1 MNTTITQPQPKKQRS
16 FLFTALPF
24 FIIAHAAHHFL
35 MALQQPLFPTM
46 RDYFKVKTY
55 TKASTIP
62 MSFALASA
70 TGQLPAGWFA
80 DRFGPTVL
88 IMIGTLG
95 VAVAGVLVG
104 ISPTFVM
111 LIVFL
116 ILMGLL
122 SGGYHPAATPLI
134 SASVEPQQRGRALGF
149 HLIGGNAAFFVA
161 PIIAAAILG
170 AFGEESGWRYSFLIM
185 AVPTIIFGLIFY
197 VYLTRRGGK
206 AHVEAVKQRIP
217 EEKPPQP
224 GYKRR
229 LIAFLVMMIVGG
241 GLGMSILP
249 FLTLYMTDELGASNV
264 VAGGLMAVVFSSG
277 LWAGPLGG
285 YISDK
290 IGSVKVIIVTGL
302 LSGILIYALKWV
314 ELGPSLY
321 AVLFFHGFNMAL
333 RMPVTEVFIMSQAP
347 AKHRSKIFGVYYSTM
362 QYTGAIFV
370 LPGGYLLE
378 RFGFDTMFTWAAVG
392 VTVVAVITA
401 FFIMDAKDNYQ
412 HPDLNAD
419 TGEGDKKEP
428 FTLQK
433 DT

>member
-1 MNTTITQPQPKKQRS
+1 MS
-16 FLFTALPF
+16 SLPF

-35 MALQQPLFPTM
+35 MALQQPLFPAM
-46 RDYFKVKTY
+46 RDYFKIGTY
-55 TKASTIP
+55 TQASTIP
-62 MSFALASA
+62 MAFALASA

-80 DRFGPTVL
+80 DRFGPIGL

-104 ISPTFVM
+104 ISTNFIM
-111 LIVFL
+111 LIIFL
-116 ILMGLL
+116 MLMGFL

-149 HLIGGNAAFFVA
+149 HLVGGNSAFFVA
-161 PIIAAAILG
+161 PIIAAAIIG
-170 AFGEESGWRYSFLIM
+170 AFGEESGWRYSYLVL
-185 AVPTIIFGLIFY
+185 AVPTIVFGLIFY
-197 VYLTRRGGK
+197 FYLSRHGGR
-206 AHVEAVKQRIP
+206 AHVETVKRRII
-217 EEKPPQP
+217 EERPPQP

-229 LIAFLVMMIVGG
+229 LIAFLTMMVVGG
-241 GLGMSILP
+241 GIGMSVLP
-249 FLTLYMTDELGASNV
+249 FLTLYMTDELGASNA
-264 VAGGLMAVVFSSG
+264 VAGGLMSIVFSSG

-290 IGSVKVIIVTGL
+290 IGSIKVIIATGI
-302 LSGILIYALKWV
+302 LSGILLYAFKLV

-321 AVLFFHGFNMAL
+321 IVLFIHGLIMAL

-392 VTVVAVITA
+392 VTVVAIVTA
-401 FFIMDAKDNYQ
+401 FFIFDAKDNYQ
-412 HPDLNAD
+412 
-419 TGEGDKKEP
+419 GE
-428 FTLQK
+428 TQVS
-433 DT
+433 